1 MGVVDGMLFF
11 SVVKLRGVLT
21 VIMTATIPVVG
32 RHGVT
37 RNPWYQWYPAG
48 SCSSI
53 IPCNLAKALRASI
66 DVARHFAR

>member
-37 RNPWYQWYPAG
+37 
-48 SCSSI
+48 
-53 IPCNLAKALRASI
+53 
-66 DVARHFAR
+66 